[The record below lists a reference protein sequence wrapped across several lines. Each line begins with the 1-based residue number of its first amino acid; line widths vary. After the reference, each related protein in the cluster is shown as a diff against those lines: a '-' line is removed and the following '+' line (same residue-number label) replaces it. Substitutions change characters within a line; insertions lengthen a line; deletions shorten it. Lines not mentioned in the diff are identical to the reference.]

1 MQKIPLNLAE
11 AEMVLARD
19 VFRNDSPAGIPICG
33 KGTTLTDS
41 LIGRLAHLGVQSIY
55 VEGHPVQQEGERSLE
70 EQLADLERRF
80 SKTGDNRYNQLLLD
94 VYRKH
99 ITTMMGED
107 GGRTAE

>member
-1 MQKIPLNLAE
+1 MQKIPLNLAQ
-11 AEMVLARD
+11 ADMVLARD

-33 KGTTLTDS
+33 KGTTLTES
-41 LIGRLAHLGVQSIY
+41 LIGRLAHLGVQSVY

-80 SKTGDNRYNQLLLD
+80 AKTQNNRYNQLLLE
-94 VYRKH
+94 VYRRH
-99 ITTMMGED
+99 ITAMMGDD

>member
-11 AEMVLARD
+11 ADMVLARD

-33 KGTTLTDS
+33 KGTTLTES

-80 SKTGDNRYNQLLLD
+80 SKTGANRYNQVLLN

-99 ITTMMGED
+99 ITAMMGDD